1 MSEQL
6 LQQILNE
13 LKEMKADQ
21 KAMRQDVELV
31 KSQLK
36 ETRQDVE
43 LINSQ
48 LNELRSDQK
57 ETQQDVELIKSQLN
71 ELKSDQKETRQ
82 DVELI
87 KSQLNELKSDQKET
101 RQDIALL
108 KSQIKEN
115 TALIR
120 AIRDRQ
126 EETDAK
132 LEALTMDVHKL
143 NGFVTEHAGKLDHI
157 VKSQERQDK
166 ILESLALRSL
176 EQESELRELKR
187 IK

>member
-57 ETQQDVELIKSQLN
+57 ETQ
-71 ELKSDQKETRQ
+71 Q